1 MISFEEI
8 LVHSALCVFNYVRV
22 VVVGGWVGGG
32 VFTVMGS
39 VLA

>member
-8 LVHSALCVFNYVRV
+8 LVHSALCVFNFPLGV
-22 VVVGGWVGGG
+22 VVVGGWVGG